1 MSATEIQEE
10 IERLEN
16 EETNY
21 SNCTK
26 LAVLYTVRE
35 NYRQLPSSSY
45 GSSEFLLAC
54 STCPIDKILS
64 VIDEHMECI
73 KLLYPK
79 EYALIIRKIKE
90 M

>member
-10 IERLEN
+10 IDRLEN
-16 EETNY
+16 EETTY
-21 SNCTK
+21 GNCTK

-54 STCPIDKILS
+54 SACPIDRVLNIL
-64 VIDEHMECI
+64 DEHMDCI
-73 KLLYPK
+73 KALYPK
-79 EYALIIRKIKE
+79 EYSAIIKKIRE
-90 M
+90 